1 MSFLN
6 ETKLM
11 NVRYTQ
17 STEELKLMKIAVYI
31 QQRFRQNATTEDVI
45 LSANPIRLEKTPI
58 RKKSFKASES
68 ITPNRKSSIKASPM
82 RA

>member
-1 MSFLN
+1 MINNLLVTSVLNLESSHDPERLVELMSFLN

-45 LSANPIRLEKTPI
+45 LIEDPIP
-58 RKKSFKASES
+58 
-68 ITPNRKSSIKASPM
+68 
-82 RA
+82 

>member
-1 MSFLN
+1 VRLVELMSFLN

-45 LSANPIRLEKTPI
+45 LSANPIP
-58 RKKSFKASES
+58 
-68 ITPNRKSSIKASPM
+68 
-82 RA
+82 

>member
-6 ETKLM
+6 ETKLL

-31 QQRFRQNATTEDVI
+31 QQKFKPRIADENTDDIRIED
-45 LSANPIRLEKTPI
+45 
-58 RKKSFKASES
+58 
-68 ITPNRKSSIKASPM
+68 PM
-82 RA
+82 

>member
-1 MSFLN
+1 VRLVELMSFLN

-31 QQRFRQNATTEDVI
+31 KQRFRQNATTEDVI
-45 LSANPIRLEKTPI
+45 LSANPIP
-58 RKKSFKASES
+58 
-68 ITPNRKSSIKASPM
+68 
-82 RA
+82 